1 MPPRRG
7 HLTPHPPP
15 DVPVN
20 SLAELLGNRWLWTA
34 VFSSTGAQVIKVLLI
49 LLVERRWR
57 PEKALETGGMPSS
70 HSAMVSA
77 LVTGVALTEGLGSPL
92 FAVATTFALIVMYD
106 ATGVRHSSGQQAR
119 LINEL
124 VGELRAVVREGFAP
138 KPLRVLLGHTYL
150 EVLVGSLIGVLAAF
164 LAFRWL

>member
-1 MPPRRG
+1 MNWF
-7 HLTPHPPP
+7 T
-15 DVPVN
+15 
-20 SLAELLGNRWLWTA
+20 ELLSNRWLWTA
-34 VFSSTGAQVIKVLLI
+34 VLSSTGAQLIKVFLI
-49 LLVERRWR
+49 LVFEQRWR
-57 PEKALETGGMPSS
+57 PEKMLETGGMPSS

-77 LVTGVALTEGLGSPL
+77 LVTGVALSEGLSSPL

-124 VGELRAVVREGFAP
+124 VAELRAVVREGFAP

-150 EVLVGSLIGVLAAF
+150 EVVVGTAVGILAAF
-164 LAFRWL
+164 LSFRWL